1 MSAVRYRQA
10 GAPLAQGATGRLH
23 TAIIQTHT
31 APHHPQSHKCTSLA
45 YFRPGQL
52 HAGRPHSVPC
62 SRHSR
67 MKAAQ
72 LSVLAALS
80 ALAAKASAFA
90 PGTASRQG
98 MASRT
103 LDWVSHPQ
111 IARAYSRP
119 RPAGTAERGELF
131 TDTARQAPRAGM
143 AEECS
148 TAALRGSVVF
158 LYSDDV
164 ARSRQFWGAD
174 LGLPLVADK
183 ESVVFFKLPHAGG
196 SLAVVK
202 QGVSAAATPP
212 VCARDAGKDVVMVCL
227 LTDDVDG
234 WSARLEGAGHHLDQP
249 PRQNE
254 RFGIKNALLRSPE
267 GYLVEIQQF
276 LDPAEQAL
284 FTT

>member
-1 MSAVRYRQA
+1 
-10 GAPLAQGATGRLH
+10 
-23 TAIIQTHT
+23 
-31 APHHPQSHKCTSLA
+31 
-45 YFRPGQL
+45 
-52 HAGRPHSVPC
+52 
-62 SRHSR
+62 

-80 ALAAKASAFA
+80 ALAAEASAFA
-90 PGTASRQG
+90 PGTALASRQG
-98 MASRT
+98 VASGT

-111 IARAYSRP
+111 IARAYS
-119 RPAGTAERGELF
+119 TAERGEVF
-131 TDTARQAPRAGM
+131 TNTACQARRAGM
-143 AEECS
+143 EECR
-148 TAALRGSVVF
+148 TDALRGSVIF

-174 LGLPLVADK
+174 LGLPVVADK
-183 ESVVFFKLPHAGG
+183 ESVVFFKLPQAGG

-202 QGVSAAATPP
+202 QGVSAADTPP
-212 VCARDAGKDVVMVCL
+212 VCARDAGKDVVMVCM
-227 LTDDVDG
+227 LTDDVEG
-234 WSARLEGAGHHLDQP
+234 WSARMEGAGHRLDQP

>member
-1 MSAVRYRQA
+1 
-10 GAPLAQGATGRLH
+10 
-23 TAIIQTHT
+23 
-31 APHHPQSHKCTSLA
+31 
-45 YFRPGQL
+45 
-52 HAGRPHSVPC
+52 
-62 SRHSR
+62 

-80 ALAAKASAFA
+80 ALAAESSAFA
-90 PGTASRQG
+90 PGTALASRQG
-98 MASRT
+98 VASGT
-103 LDWVSHPQ
+103 LDWVSQPQ
-111 IARAYSRP
+111 IARAYS
-119 RPAGTAERGELF
+119 TAERGKLF
-131 TDTARQAPRAGM
+131 TDTACQGRRAGM
-143 AEECS
+143 DEERRRS
-148 TAALRGSVVF
+148 DALRGSVIF

-174 LGLPLVADK
+174 LGLPVVADK
-183 ESVVFFKLPHAGG
+183 ESVVFFKLPQAGG

-212 VCARDAGKDVVMVCL
+212 VCARDADKDVVMVCM

-234 WSARLEGAGHHLDQP
+234 WSARMEGAGHRLDQP